1 MALIKCAG
9 FDYLTPLAP
18 ASALASLG
26 FTNATILPGQGRA
39 GGGAAK
45 LGQCNLPSRLG
56 TFYCGFAINNP
67 TNVTVN
73 FNDTTKGTNFS
84 LKFTSAGAITFT
96 PQSSSNAVSSAPM
109 VVIPGAVWQYVEVY
123 GVISPTGGACTVR
136 VNETVV
142 VSAVSANTAS
152 GSTTLSTGVD
162 QIDFGSLGAEIVDD
176 FYICDNSGASL
187 NNFLG
192 NVRVPAQTPNGVGAS
207 TQWTPTGSAS
217 FNWQLAS
224 NPYMDDSSYVS
235 CATPGDID
243 LYTLSP
249 VANAPVVLAVQSI
262 IVARQDD
269 SGQRQVKS
277 VIQSGT
283 AQATGAVVNTNG
295 TYAAHTDIFTT
306 DPNTSSSWTYG
317 ALNALQVGAELVT

>member
-26 FTNATILPGQGRA
+26 FTNATIMPGQGRA
-39 GGGAAK
+39 GGGCAK
-45 LGQCNLPSRLG
+45 LGQINLPARLG
-56 TFYCGFAINNP
+56 TFYCGFAIENP
-67 TNVTVN
+67 SGVTIN
-73 FNDTTKGTNFS
+73 FNDSTKGTNFS
-84 LKFTSAGAITFT
+84 LKFTSAGAITCT
-96 PQSSSNAVSSAPM
+96 PQSSANAVSSPPM
-109 VVIPGAVWQYVEVY
+109 AVIPGNVWQFIEVY
-123 GVISPTGGACTVR
+123 GVIAATGGAVTVR

-142 VSAVSANTAS
+142 LSLVSANTAS
-152 GSTTLSTGVD
+152 STTTVSTGVD
-162 QIDFGSLGAEIVDD
+162 QLDFGSFGSAIVDD

-192 NVRVPAQTPNGVGAS
+192 NTRVPAQTPNGVGSS

-235 CATPGDID
+235 CSTASDID

-249 VANAPVVLAVQSI
+249 VANAPQIMAVQSI
-262 IVARQDD
+262 VVARQDD

-277 VIQSGT
+277 VIQSGST
-283 AQATGAVVNTNG
+283 QATGAVVNTNA
-295 TYAAHTDIFTT
+295 TYAGHTDIFTT
-306 DPNTSSSWTYG
+306 DPNTGSSWTYG
-317 ALNALQVGAELVT
+317 AVNALQVGVELVA

>member
-26 FTNATILPGQGRA
+26 FTNATMLPGQGRA

-45 LGQCNLPSRLG
+45 LGQINLPARLG
-56 TFYCGFAINNP
+56 TFYCGFALGNP
-67 TNVTVN
+67 SGVTIN
-73 FNDTTKGTNFS
+73 FNDSTEGTNFS
-84 LKFTSAGAITFT
+84 LSFSSAGAITCT
-96 PQSSSNAVSSAPM
+96 PASGAAVSSPPM
-109 VVIPGAVWQYVEVY
+109 AVIPGAVWQYIEVY
-123 GVISPTGGACTVR
+123 GVIAATGGAVTVR

-142 VSAVSANTAS
+142 LSVVSADTSYR
-152 GSTTLSTGVD
+152 GSTGVD
-162 QIDFGSLGAEIVDD
+162 QISFSYNVVVDD

-192 NVRVPAQTPNGVGAS
+192 NTRVPAQFPNGTGAS
-207 TQWTPTGSAS
+207 TEWTPTGSAS

-249 VANAPVVLAVQSI
+249 VANSPLILAVQSI
-262 IVARQDD
+262 VVARQDD
-269 SGQRQVKS
+269 SGQRQIKS
-277 VIQSGT
+277 VIQSGS
-283 AQATGAVVNTNG
+283 AQATGAVVNTSG
-295 TYAAHTDIFTT
+295 SYAGHTDIFTA
-306 DPNTSSSWTYG
+306 DPNTGSSWTYG
-317 ALNALQVGAELVT
+317 AVNALQVGAELVT

>member
-45 LGQCNLPSRLG
+45 LGQINLPSRLG
-56 TFYCGFAINNP
+56 TFYCGFAIYNP
-67 TNVTVN
+67 QGLTID
-73 FNDTTKGTNFS
+73 FNDSTKGTNFS
-84 LKFTSAGAITFT
+84 LKFSNAGAITCT
-96 PQSSSNAVSSAPM
+96 PQTSSTPVSSPPM
-109 VVIPGAVWQYVEVY
+109 AVIPGAVWQFIEVY
-123 GVISPTGGACTVR
+123 GVIAATGGAVTVR

-142 VSAVSANTAS
+142 LSMVSSDTAYAYP
-152 GSTTLSTGVD
+152 TVSTGVD
-162 QIDFGSLGAEIVDD
+162 QLDFGSLGNAVVDD
-176 FYICDNSGASL
+176 FYVCDNSGSSL

-192 NVRVPAQTPNGVGAS
+192 NTRVPAQTPNGVGAS

-235 CATPGDID
+235 CSTAGDID
-243 LYTLSP
+243 LYTVSP
-249 VANAPVVLAVQSI
+249 VANAPQILAVQSI
-262 IVARQDD
+262 VVARQDD
-269 SGQRQVKS
+269 SGQRQIKS
-277 VIQSGT
+277 VIQSGST
-283 AQATGAVVNTNG
+283 QATGAVVNTSG
-295 TYAAHTDIFTT
+295 SYAGHTDIFNV
-306 DPNTSSSWTYG
+306 DPNTGSSWTYG
-317 ALNALQVGAELVT
+317 AVNALQVGAELVA

>member
-26 FTNATILPGQGRA
+26 FTNATIFPGQGRA
-39 GGGAAK
+39 GGGAAR
-45 LGQCNLPSRLG
+45 LGQINLPSRLG
-56 TFYCGFAINNP
+56 TFYCGFAIYNP
-67 TNVTVN
+67 TNVTVD
-73 FNDTTKGTNFS
+73 FNDTTKSTNFS
-84 LKFTSAGAITFT
+84 LKFTSAGAVIFT
-96 PQSSSNAVSSAPM
+96 PQSASNAVSSAPM
-109 VVIPGAVWQYVEVY
+109 AVIPGAVWQYIEVY

-142 VSAVSANTAS
+142 LSAVSANTAS

-162 QIDFGSLGAEIVDD
+162 QIDFGSFGTNLIDD
-176 FYICDNSGASL
+176 FYICDNTGASL

-192 NVRVPAQTPNGVGAS
+192 NVHVPAQTPNGVGAS

-249 VANAPVVLAVQSI
+249 VANAPQILAVQSI
-262 IVARQDD
+262 VVARQDD

-277 VIQSGT
+277 VIRSGT
-283 AQATGAVVNTNG
+283 VEATGAVVNTSG
-295 TYAAHTDIFTT
+295 SYAGQTDIFTV
-306 DPNTSSSWTYG
+306 DPNTGSSWTYG
-317 ALNALQVGAELVT
+317 AVNALQVGVELVA